1 MKNLKPIFLIIDEFT
16 DMMQDKNC
24 IELINELGRK
34 ARSAKI
40 YIIVFLQKIDDKSI
54 PTQLLNNLQ
63 SKILLKTDDDNT
75 RNKLIGNEI
84 IFEENNLINP
94 SDFTIGDIIIK
105 DGLKS
110 EYSMIKVF
118 KFEEEYFQEL
128 QKSFKTIDK
137 TLNKLKQEIESAI
150 LRANQNKEDIFTI
163 RHLKPLDKD
172 NYVKYMDG
180 LIQNLKNMKLKLAI
194 EDTDKIK
201 GIIQKIDERVPFNG
215 VGK

>member
-1 MKNLKPIFLIIDEFT
+1 MNDFFRTEKEF
-16 DMMQDKNC
+16 
-24 IELINELGRK
+24 
-34 ARSAKI
+34 

-75 RNKLIGNEI
+75 RNKLIGNEV

-105 DGLKS
+105 DGLTS

-118 KFEEEYFQEL
+118 KFEEEYFQVL
-128 QKSFKTIDK
+128 QHNFKTIDK
-137 TLNKLKQEIESAI
+137 SLNKLKQEIESAI
-150 LRANQNKEDIFTI
+150 LRANQNKEEIFTI
-163 RHLKPLDKD
+163 RHLKPIDKD
-172 NYVKYMDG
+172 NYVKYMDS
-180 LIQNLKNMKLKLAI
+180 LIQSLKNALLKLTM
-194 EDTDKIK
+194 EDEHKVKNVIY
-201 GIIQKIDERVPFNG
+201 KIDERVPFNG